1 MRNVNI
7 RCFNKGGQQTMSTLV
22 KISDE
27 IRTLDNLVDKA
38 HLEGEIPQY
47 GTSSHSI
54 IKETIGILK
63 TEIEGIK
70 PSEKKE

>member
-1 MRNVNI
+1 
-7 RCFNKGGQQTMSTLV
+7 MSTIV

-27 IRTLDNLVDKA
+27 LKVLDKLIDKA

-47 GTSSHSI
+47 GPSGHSV

-63 TEIEGIK
+63 EEIDGIK
-70 PSEKKE
+70 PSNIPKE